1 MRARLGTDASPGGHP
16 IVPTSSLHLTLR
28 ERVSLRSRTDKRRP
42 GYPQPVIVVIGSPIG
57 RIADGAIAAG
67 GSASRV
73 ALAAAAAGRV
83 VQLVGRT
90 GDDPTA
96 EAVVLD
102 LARGGV
108 GHVALLRDAS
118 RVTPLE
124 PEPAIDLEPD
134 QLDDLDDAAATPASP
149 DPVAS
154 APPLDAADVDLGL
167 RYLTDFAVVVLA
179 ESAGPDVVRVV
190 ADAARWAEARL
201 VLVVAA
207 SGSVPDGLPADGIVF
222 EAPDIDPDGVFA
234 TLVGDFAAALDDG
247 AEPEDAFRASV
258 ASDGWSEATEA

>member
-1 MRARLGTDASPGGHP
+1 
-16 IVPTSSLHLTLR
+16 
-28 ERVSLRSRTDKRRP
+28 
-42 GYPQPVIVVIGSPIG
+42 VIVVIGSPIG
-57 RIADGAIAAG
+57 RIADGVIAAG

-73 ALAAAAAGRV
+73 ALAAAAAGQV

-108 GHVALLRDAS
+108 GHVALLRDPA
-118 RVTPLE
+118 RLTPLE
-124 PEPAIDLEPD
+124 PEPAIDIEP
-134 QLDDLDDAAATPASP
+134 DDLDDASVTPASP
-149 DPVAS
+149 DPPVS
-154 APPLDAADVDLGL
+154 APPLDAADVDLGI

-179 ESAGPDVVRVV
+179 EPAGTDVVRVV

-201 VLVVAA
+201 ILVVAA
-207 SGSVPDGLPADGIVF
+207 GGSVPDGLPADGIVF
-222 EAPDIDPDGVFA
+222 EAPGSDPDGVFA

-258 ASDGWSEATEA
+258 ASDGWSEAAEV

>member
-1 MRARLGTDASPGGHP
+1 MPTDAGSHRQ
-16 IVPTSSLHLTLR
+16 VPSAG
-28 ERVSLRSRTDKRRP
+28 DRRRRLP
-42 GYPQPVIVVIGSPIG
+42 DG

-73 ALAAAAAGRV
+73 ALAAAAAGHV

-96 EAVVLD
+96 EALVLD

-118 RVTPLE
+118 RATPLE
-124 PEPAIDLEPD
+124 PEPAVDLEPD
-134 QLDDLDDAAATPASP
+134 GLDDASARPAGE
-149 DPVAS
+149 DEAAS

-179 ESAGPDVVRVV
+179 EPAGPDVVRVV

-207 SGSVPDGLPADGIVF
+207 AIRCRMACRPTGSLRGTRHRSGRGLRHARGRLHGR
-222 EAPDIDPDGVFA
+222 ARRR
-234 TLVGDFAAALDDG
+234 

-258 ASDGWSEATEA
+258 ASDGWSEAADS

>member
-1 MRARLGTDASPGGHP
+1 VAKIAPLP
-16 IVPTSSLHLTLR
+16 
-28 ERVSLRSRTDKRRP
+28 SLRGQGPADPTRGGP
-42 GYPQPVIVVIGSPIG
+42 HGYPQSVIVVIGSPIG
-57 RIADGAIAAG
+57 RIADDAIAAG

-73 ALAAAAAGRV
+73 ALTAAAAGRV

-108 GHVALLRDAS
+108 GHVALLRDPA

-124 PEPAIDLEPD
+124 PAPALDNEP
-134 QLDDLDDAAATPASP
+134 DDLDDAAATATTP
-149 DPVAS
+149 DPSPA
-154 APPLDAADVDLGL
+154 APLDAADVDLGI

-179 ESAGPDVVRVV
+179 EPASADVIRVV

-201 VLVVAA
+201 VLVVTAG
-207 SGSVPDGLPADGIVF
+207 GSVPDGLPADGIVF
-222 EAPDIDPDGVFA
+222 EAPDSDPDGVFA

-247 AEPEDAFRASV
+247 AEPEVAFRASA
-258 ASDGWSEATEA
+258 ASEGWSEAEAAEV

>member
-1 MRARLGTDASPGGHP
+1 M
-16 IVPTSSLHLTLR
+16 
-28 ERVSLRSRTDKRRP
+28 
-42 GYPQPVIVVIGSPIG
+42 IVVVGSPIG

-73 ALAAAAAGRV
+73 ALAAAAAGHV

-96 EAVVLD
+96 EALVLD

-118 RVTPLE
+118 RATPLE
-124 PEPAIDLEPD
+124 PEPAVDLEP
-134 QLDDLDDAAATPASP
+134 DDLDDASARPAGE
-149 DPVAS
+149 DEAAS

-179 ESAGPDVVRVV
+179 EPAGPDVVRVV

-207 SGSVPDGLPADGIVF
+207 GDSVPDGLPADGIVF
-222 EAPDIDPDGVFA
+222 EAPDSDPDGVFA
-234 TLVGDFAAALDDG
+234 TLVGDFTAALDDG

-258 ASDGWSEATEA
+258 ASDGWSEAAEA

>member
-1 MRARLGTDASPGGHP
+1 
-16 IVPTSSLHLTLR
+16 
-28 ERVSLRSRTDKRRP
+28 
-42 GYPQPVIVVIGSPIG
+42 VIVVIGSPIG

-73 ALAAAAAGRV
+73 ALAAAAAGQV

-108 GHVALLRDAS
+108 GHVALLRDPA
-118 RVTPLE
+118 RVTPFE
-124 PEPAIDLEPD
+124 REPAIDIEP
-134 QLDDLDDAAATPASP
+134 DDLDDAAATPASP
-149 DPVAS
+149 GPAVS
-154 APPLDAADVDLGL
+154 TPHLDAADVDLGI

-179 ESAGPDVVRVV
+179 EPASADVVRVV

-207 SGSVPDGLPADGIVF
+207 GGSVPDGLPADCIVF
-222 EAPDIDPDGVFA
+222 EAPDSDPDGVFA
-234 TLVGDFAAALDDG
+234 TLVGDFAAALGDG

-258 ASDGWSEATEA
+258 ASDGWSEAAEG

>member
-1 MRARLGTDASPGGHP
+1 M
-16 IVPTSSLHLTLR
+16 
-28 ERVSLRSRTDKRRP
+28 
-42 GYPQPVIVVIGSPIG
+42 IVVIGSPIG
-57 RIADGAIAAG
+57 RIVEGGIAAG
-67 GSASRV
+67 GTASRV
-73 ALAAAAAGRV
+73 ALRAADAGHV

-96 EAVVLD
+96 ESVVID

-118 RVTPLE
+118 RVTQLE
-124 PEPAIDLEPD
+124 PESAIDLEPD
-134 QLDDLDDAAATPASP
+134 DLDDAPPNPAS
-149 DPVAS
+149 DGQAAS

-179 ESAGPDVVRVV
+179 EPAGVDVIRVV

-207 SGSVPDGLPADGIVF
+207 GATVPDGLPADDIVF
-222 EAPDIDPDGVFA
+222 EAPETDPDGVFA
-234 TLVGDFAAALDDG
+234 TLVGDIAAALDDG
-247 AEPEDAFRASV
+247 AELEDAFRTSV

>member
-1 MRARLGTDASPGGHP
+1 M
-16 IVPTSSLHLTLR
+16 
-28 ERVSLRSRTDKRRP
+28 
-42 GYPQPVIVVIGSPIG
+42 IVVIGSPIG
-57 RIADGAIAAG
+57 RIADGALAAG

-73 ALAAAAAGRV
+73 ALAAAAAGHV

-90 GDDPTA
+90 GEDPTA

-124 PEPAIDLEPD
+124 AEPAIDLEA
-134 QLDDLDDAAATPASP
+134 DDLDDASASP
-149 DPVAS
+149 AGEDEAAS

-179 ESAGPDVVRVV
+179 EPAGPDVVRVV

-201 VLVVAA
+201 VLVVATG
-207 SGSVPDGLPADGIVF
+207 SSVPDGLPADGIVF
-222 EAPDIDPDGVFA
+222 EAPDTDPDGVFA
-234 TLVGDFAAALDDG
+234 TLVGDFAGALDDG

-258 ASDGWSEATEA
+258 ASEGWSEAAEA